1 MMMMMMITQI
11 ASPRSPSHIMPVMKL
26 RKLSPHCS
34 PQVTLPSC
42 DDDDEDVVDDGDDDD
57 VDDDDDDDVDDD
69 TALQRSLCHPVK
81 KKNTW

>member
-1 MMMMMMITQI
+1 MMMITQI
-11 ASPRSPSHIMPVMKL
+11 ASPRSPSHIIPVMKL

-57 VDDDDDDDVDDD
+57 VDDD
-69 TALQRSLCHPVK
+69 TALHRSLCHPVK
-81 KKNTW
+81 KNTW